1 MKLIVLLL
9 WIIILIFLEK
19 IVRKKLNIPRQ
30 TGWNSK
36 YVSQSHKWGHWIII
50 ISYVVLM
57 MIVSILNPI
66 YMTYIPIF
74 FFITLYIFQGYMQ
87 WKYNRQTKEYIIS
100 FGVVPLL
107 IITGIILNVFYNTY
121 W

>member
-9 WIIILIFLEK
+9 WIIILCFLEK

-36 YVSQSHKWGHWIII
+36 YVSQSHKWGQWIII

-57 MIVSILNPI
+57 MIGSILNPI

-74 FFITLYIFQGYMQ
+74 FFMTLYIFQGYMQ
-87 WKYNRQTKEYIIS
+87 WKYDRKAKEYIIS
-100 FGVVPLL
+100 FGIVPLL
-107 IITGIILNVFYNTY
+107 IITGFILNVFYNTY